1 LISESGLQ
9 PLLCAQLLNAES
21 SLKVLLSRS
30 LSSLLI
36 SQRRLEAHLAPSNT
50 RLLVS
55 QRSLHTLLCA
65 KPLRLKRSLKIGLT
79 GSKPSRLIE
88 PLSLQPLL
96 SHQLLASLC
105 RRQILLAD
113 LHTRRLIGESRLQ
126 SLLCA

>member
-1 LISESGLQ
+1 LLNTESSREVLLTSGQTRLLVGKCGLHSSLLISESGLQ

-65 KPLRLKRSLKIGLT
+65 KPLCLECGLQIGLT

-88 PLSLQPLL
+88 PLSL
-96 SHQLLASLC
+96 
-105 RRQILLAD
+105 
-113 LHTRRLIGESRLQ
+113 
-126 SLLCA
+126 